1 MRLLSTLLLVAA
13 VAGCPPVAAK
23 TQVVIPLQLDYPL
36 LYELLRSQLF
46 TGPGTSLEVLNDPSG
61 CSEAVMSAPTIA
73 PEQGRLQL
81 TAALAANLGIG
92 APGSCTRL
100 LTWSGRIRVSGA
112 PEIRQDGTALGFQPD
127 EVLLLDTAGQRVTND
142 SLQAVARAGVRNAL
156 ERFVVDLRPQLAS
169 VGDFLPSV
177 LPRHSREQIEALV
190 ATLRVQEIHVREESV
205 DAQISLR
212 VDALPPEVGPE
223 GPLSDEELAR
233 WEERWQLMDALLV
246 LAVKHYA
253 ASTQLQELRDA
264 LLDALIESRYR
275 LRDALTETP
284 TNATDTVRDWFL
296 QSWQSLTPIF
306 RRIALEQPRQ
316 EHLLLLSVITAGDAL
331 DALDRVGPAV
341 GVEISTD
348 GLRRLARMINSD
360 AAPGVLEYSND
371 LDPQLRRLFEAS
383 LGAQAPPLSWQL
395 DVSLF
400 PRAMAAGSG
409 RLNSW
414 APRRQDLPEYLP
426 MVGVLLN
433 ASAEKTSAARGLDP
447 QYRELFRRLVLTT
460 AWQESCWR
468 HYVVSD
474 ERKLVPLRSG
484 SGDVGLMQ
492 INERVWRGFYDQ
504 QRLRWDIDYNSEAG
518 AEVLIDYLMR
528 YAIRKGEHHQPG
540 GLTNLARASYA
551 AYNGGP
557 SRLTRYRSSAASAYG
572 RKVDAL
578 FWEKYQQVAAGNELA
593 VSGCL
598 GGNLSGPVSRR
609 GKADVAPTTFSLQL
623 GAFSSAPAAQ
633 ALIARHGL
641 GGAARVHEH
650 GGAGSVMYLVLLG
663 NYATRRE
670 AEAAAMQPQLD
681 GLEPWIR
688 PVEGL

>member
-383 LGAQAPPLSWQL
+383 LGDAGAAAQL
-395 DVSLF
+395 
-400 PRAMAAGSG
+400 
-409 RLNSW
+409 
-414 APRRQDLPEYLP
+414 
-426 MVGVLLN
+426 
-433 ASAEKTSAARGLDP
+433 AARCLPVP
-447 QYRELFRRLVLTT
+447 QGHGGRF
-460 AWQESCWR
+460 
-468 HYVVSD
+468 
-474 ERKLVPLRSG
+474 
-484 SGDVGLMQ
+484 
-492 INERVWRGFYDQ
+492 
-504 QRLRWDIDYNSEAG
+504 G
-518 AEVLIDYLMR
+518 ATE
-528 YAIRKGEHHQPG
+528 
-540 GLTNLARASYA
+540 
-551 AYNGGP
+551 
-557 SRLTRYRSSAASAYG
+557 
-572 RKVDAL
+572 
-578 FWEKYQQVAAGNELA
+578 
-593 VSGCL
+593 
-598 GGNLSGPVSRR
+598 
-609 GKADVAPTTFSLQL
+609 QL
-623 GAFSSAPAAQ
+623 GAPAPGPPGVPADGRRTAERLGGKDQRGARSRPAVSRAVPAPGAHHRLAGKLLAALRGQRRAQAGAPALRERRRRPHADQ
-633 ALIARHGL
+633 RT
-641 GGAARVHEH
+641 RV
-650 GGAGSVMYLVLLG
+650 AGVL
-663 NYATRRE
+663 
-670 AEAAAMQPQLD
+670 
-681 GLEPWIR
+681 
-688 PVEGL
+688 